1 MFFNLFYSSLPLI
14 KLPAIIILLVGEAI
28 EVIEELREF
37 LLLKLSFVFLSDGE
51 NILIVPAFS
60 IYLILVIFL
69 CSFSALIFY
78 LMLPVIFS
86 PSKTL
91 GLIFSK
97 SPKALVSKF
106 SSLLSLSV
114 AN

>member
-78 LMLPVIFS
+78 SDVTRHI
-86 PSKTL
+86 
-91 GLIFSK
+91 K
-97 SPKALVSKF
+97 SIENSGFDFLKKPKSISF
-106 SSLLSLSV
+106 QI
-114 AN
+114 